1 VPAQPQLRAP
11 PQIQV
16 IELKPSA
23 GEQDCRFEWEQGML
37 RAPAGRDPEAGIPQ
51 PALQFTREG
60 ATNFARQKFAGG
72 GDHTAAWTDVARPD
86 GSRLILASVGFN
98 PQSEGDAGKQE
109 ATDQLKQ
116 AQSTGL
122 EQLTTTHRQWWH
134 GFYPASFLSIP
145 DTRLESFYWI
155 QLYKMASATRADRPM
170 LDLMGPWFRTSPW
183 LRPAGSRLG
192 NGNTISSSG
201 KASRWC

>member
-1 VPAQPQLRAP
+1 
-11 PQIQV
+11 
-16 IELKPSA
+16 
-23 GEQDCRFEWEQGML
+23 ML

-183 LRPAGSRLG
+183 LRCWFKAGEREYNLELRKGQSVVLTSTGAKVALTLAPVRSEKDRENFYGL
-192 NGNTISSSG
+192 NERTPG
-201 KASRWC
+201 KP